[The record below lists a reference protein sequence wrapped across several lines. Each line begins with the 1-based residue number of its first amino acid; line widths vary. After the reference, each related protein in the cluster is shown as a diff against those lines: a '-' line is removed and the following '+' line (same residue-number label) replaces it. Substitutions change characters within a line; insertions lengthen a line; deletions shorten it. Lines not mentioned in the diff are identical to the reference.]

1 MTPVIHFPLEV
12 DGLLTRVLQA
22 GDGDDSVLLL
32 HGGLSTANR
41 WQASLEPLAAA
52 GWRALS
58 VDLPG
63 RGFAIQTRERRL
75 TVPDF
80 ADFVVRFLDE
90 MELGRTSLVG
100 ASLGAHVAAE
110 LAWRYPDRVEQLVLV
125 GPAGVSPWDR
135 EDRLRTWTSYRD
147 FSRASI
153 AAGLARNGQGPSP
166 EEVEETFRMRNSPSH
181 LRAVETMMEYM
192 MTDAWE
198 RDFVDARLAKVT
210 PTIRTLIVW
219 GRDDKK
225 FPVEDALALHPRL
238 PGSYLA
244 VVAGCDHDVDL
255 DRPDVFHALLLDALR
270 GRVQSHH
277 SPVVQLFGP
286 S

>member
-1 MTPVIHFPLEV
+1 MIHYPLEV
-12 DGLLTRVLQA
+12 DGVLTRVLQA
-22 GDGDDSVLLL
+22 GDGDESVLLL

-63 RGFAIQTRERRL
+63 RGFAIQTGRRGL

-80 ADFVVRFLDE
+80 AEFVVGFLDE
-90 MELGRTSLVG
+90 MELGRVSVVG

-110 LAWRYPDRVEQLVLV
+110 LACRHPDRVDQLVLV

-135 EDRLRTWTSYRD
+135 DDRLRTWTSYRE
-147 FSRASI
+147 FSRDSI
-153 AAGLARNGQGPSP
+153 AMGLARNGHEASP
-166 EEVEETFRMRNSPSH
+166 EQVEETFRMRNTPSH

-198 RDFVDARLAKVT
+198 RDFVDGRLAAVT

-219 GRDDKK
+219 GRDDKQ
-225 FPVEDALALHPRL
+225 FPVADAFELHPRL

-244 VVAGCDHDVDL
+244 VVAGCGHDVDL
-255 DRPDVFHALLLDALR
+255 ERPDLFHPLLFDALR
-270 GRVQSHH
+270 GRVQTHRSAA
-277 SPVVQLFGP
+277 VELLGP